1 MKRKDA
7 ATPKSWQR
15 SEPNN
20 VGGSEQQIRSPHSS
34 PLTLHTIFRHH
45 VRPRRTSTISL
56 LLAPNANDSPQRSA
70 ALRIEWA
77 KLTTTLGLKG
87 QTAAQLQ
94 AFKKRNEDARRKA
107 ALLHEQPQDIDFA
120 HYRSILKN
128 TAVID
133 EIEAAWK
140 AFKPKTYDV
149 SKTLA
154 AIDQFEAAAVKNAET
169 TKSKVDA
176 ELRDLSQTLK
186 NIEEARSFDQLT
198 VVCIPLAACRRKRA
212 FVNSM
217 MK

>member
-1 MKRKDA
+1 MTSKDA

-15 SEPNN
+15 TEPTSF
-20 VGGSEQQIRSPHSS
+20 GGSEQIRSPHSS
-34 PLTLHTIFRHH
+34 LLTLHSIFRHH
-45 VRPRRTSTISL
+45 VRPRRTSTISIL
-56 LLAPNANDSPQRSA
+56 PRTANDSPQRSA

-94 AFKKRNEDARRKA
+94 SFKKRNEDARRKA

-120 HYRSILKN
+120 YYRSILKN
-128 TAVID
+128 TQVID

-176 ELRDLSQTLK
+176 ELKDLSQTLK

-198 VVCIPLAACRRKRA
+198 VVCIRDPESILR
-212 FVNSM
+212 
-217 MK
+217 